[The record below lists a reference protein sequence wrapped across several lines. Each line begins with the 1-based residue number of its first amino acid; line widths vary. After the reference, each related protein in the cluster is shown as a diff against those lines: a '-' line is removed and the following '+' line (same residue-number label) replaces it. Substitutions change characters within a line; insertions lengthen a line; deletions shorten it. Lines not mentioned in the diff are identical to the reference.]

1 MCWRTPAYQVRT
13 GCRLAGTLLTFLL
26 FRSKFGRGFQIII
39 KLKSTKEPK
48 AEETLNALKCS
59 VIGRFDSCLVTDQ
72 HLDYIHFHVSNPA
85 TSWAS
90 LFTSMEAAKT
100 EFPVI
105 QDYSITETT
114 LEQIFLDFARGQ
126 AKGNL
131 TAVTVL

>member
-1 MCWRTPAYQVRT
+1 MEDLSISSNNWLETDWVFIA
-13 GCRLAGTLLTFLL
+13 FLL

-48 AEETLNALKCS
+48 AEETLNAVKCS
-59 VIGRFDSCLVTDQ
+59 VIDKFDSCLVTDQ
-72 HLDYIHFHVSNPA
+72 HLDYIHFHVNNPA

-90 LFTSMEAAKT
+90 LFTCMEAAKT
-100 EFPVI
+100 EFPMI

>member
-1 MCWRTPAYQVRT
+1 MKQ
-13 GCRLAGTLLTFLL
+13 
-26 FRSKFGRGFQIII
+26 
-39 KLKSTKEPK
+39 
-48 AEETLNALKCS
+48 S
-59 VIGRFDSCLVTDQ
+59 VMGKFDSCVVTDQ
-72 HLDYIHFHVSNPA
+72 HLDYIHFHVNNPA

-90 LFTSMEAAKT
+90 LFTAMEAAKAG
-100 EFPVI
+100 FPII

>member
-1 MCWRTPAYQVRT
+1 M
-13 GCRLAGTLLTFLL
+13 

-48 AEETLNALKCS
+48 PDETLNALKCS
-59 VIGRFDSCLVTDQ
+59 VKEKFDSCLVTDQ

-85 TSWAS
+85 TSWSS
-90 LFTSMEAAKT
+90 LFNCMEASKT
-100 EFPVI
+100 EFPII
-105 QDYSITETT
+105 QDYSINETT